1 MQAQGGWCWLLVGIV
16 ELWNGMGR
24 RSKAIDPHLLLKALP
39 ELLQLL
45 RAEHVWEH
53 GAGRA
58 ARPRAAA
65 APGDRV
71 GNTHVP

>member
-1 MQAQGGWCWLLVGIV
+1 MQLVLSSCV

-24 RSKAIDPHLLLKALP
+24 SKAIDHHLLLKALP

-53 GAGRA
+53 GPAGRA